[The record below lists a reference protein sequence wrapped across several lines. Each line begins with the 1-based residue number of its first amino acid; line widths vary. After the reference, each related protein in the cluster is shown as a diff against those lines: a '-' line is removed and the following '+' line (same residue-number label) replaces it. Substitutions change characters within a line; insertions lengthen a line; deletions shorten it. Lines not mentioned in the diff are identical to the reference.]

1 MIREIK
7 PDIIA
12 KGSDYSLEQVV
23 GRDIVEKYGGK
34 VELVPIV
41 EGLSTSALV
50 NDIVKKYK

>member
-1 MIREIK
+1 MIRELK

-12 KGSDYSLEQVV
+12 KGSDYNIEQVV

-41 EGLSTSALV
+41 KGLSTSALV